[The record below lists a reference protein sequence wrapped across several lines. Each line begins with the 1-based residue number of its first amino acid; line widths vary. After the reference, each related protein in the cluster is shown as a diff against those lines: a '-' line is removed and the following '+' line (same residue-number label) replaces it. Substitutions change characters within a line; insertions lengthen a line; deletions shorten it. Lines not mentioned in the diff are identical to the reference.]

1 MSASQPFIIAL
12 GSYGGGGKTTLVHHL
27 ASSLSVSTIAW
38 DDYDEAG
45 LMTHPDDWILADS
58 NDWKVPQLAKDLRQL
73 KQGQKVASP
82 FDGSSILPTP
92 YIVFDAPLGY
102 AHKET
107 GQFIDFFVFIDTP
120 LDVAMARRI
129 LRDYFAG
136 NETLM
141 AEQTKTLKMDMERYL
156 EFARDAYLNMDKN
169 VKPLADLLVDGTLTV
184 EVLSR
189 QVMEKVT
196 LHKVI

>member
-1 MSASQPFIIAL
+1 VSNVQPYIIAL
-12 GSYGGGGKTTLVHHL
+12 GSYGGGGKTTLVRHL
-27 ASSLSVSTIAW
+27 AFTLGVSAIFW

-45 LMTHPDDWILADS
+45 LMTHPDDWVLADT

-73 KQGQKVASP
+73 KEGQAITSP
-82 FDGSSILPTP
+82 LDGSDILPTP

-107 GQFIDFFVFIDTP
+107 GQHIDFFVFIDTP

-136 NETLM
+136 KETLTT
-141 AEQTKTLKMDMERYL
+141 EQTKTLKEDMEGYL
-156 EFARDAYLNMDKN
+156 KFARAAFLGMDKN
-169 VKPLADLLVDGTLTV
+169 VKPLADLLVDGTLSV
-184 EVLSR
+184 EVLAK
-189 QVMEKVT
+189 QIMEKAMSQKIV
-196 LHKVI
+196 